1 MRTTLQPSLNWPYL
15 FCGQVNG
22 GNRRTSTYLS
32 LSLPGTGVGQDPRAS
47 SPPAPCSCRKGGVE
61 MLHCVTSPMAKALK
75 IYGADEGEVYTL
87 LDMCSPTIA
96 QKVQTQ
102 ITFPSPSRLLACL
115 QGVWAEGGSPQPCAQ
130 RDAQWSTSCL
140 KVKAGVE

>member
-1 MRTTLQPSLNWPYL
+1 
-15 FCGQVNG
+15 
-22 GNRRTSTYLS
+22 
-32 LSLPGTGVGQDPRAS
+32 
-47 SPPAPCSCRKGGVE
+47 

-102 ITFPSPSRLLACL
+102 ITFPSPSRLLACKAF
-115 QGVWAEGGSPQPCAQ
+115 GQ
-130 RDAQWSTSCL
+130 RAAAPNPARSATPSGPRL
-140 KVKAGVE
+140 V